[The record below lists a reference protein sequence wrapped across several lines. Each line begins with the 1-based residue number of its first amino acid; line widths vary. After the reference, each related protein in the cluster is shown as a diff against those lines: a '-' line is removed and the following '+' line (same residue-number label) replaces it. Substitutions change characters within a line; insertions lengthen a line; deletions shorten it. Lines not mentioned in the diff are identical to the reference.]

1 MLGSKLPLIAS
12 LEISDDNYLPKIDV
26 DYLDNLPRNDY
37 IIGPGDELR
46 ISISREYPELK
57 SNVLIDGEGT
67 IYLPRLLRIYVSG
80 LSINE
85 LNSLLNKAY
94 EKFVKFPNVEVQITK
109 YRPISVFVQ
118 GEVESP
124 GLKVLKGSLSLPE
137 TKVSSMDD
145 VDGFFPNQ
153 LERTNNVSGNFIQ
166 YFPTV
171 FDAVQKSGGIT
182 TFSDLKN
189 IQVIRKNNISEGGG
203 EISTI
208 LNLEDLLLYGDNK
221 QNIRIYDS
229 DVIKIPSLKN
239 ANPLNLNKAILSN
252 LNPKYINVLISGRV
266 NNPGIITVSK
276 SSVLTDA
283 VGMAGGTKILK
294 GPVTFLRFERDGKID
309 KRKFKFNKKAKRGS
323 YSNPFLKQSDV
334 IMIGKGVLA
343 SSNEVISEV
352 TQPLTGVFSAYG
364 LIKAISD

>member
-1 MLGSKLPLIAS
+1 MLGIKLPLVAS
-12 LEISDDNYLPKIDV
+12 LKTSNDNYLAKLDV
-26 DYLDNLPRNDY
+26 EYLDNLPENDY
-37 IIGPGDELR
+37 IVGPGDYLR
-46 ISISREYPELK
+46 ISISREYPELN
-57 SNVLIDGEGT
+57 STVLVDGEGT

-94 EKFVKFPNVEVQITK
+94 EKFIKYPNVEVQIDK
-109 YRPISVFVQ
+109 YRPIKVFVK
-118 GEVESP
+118 GEVENP
-124 GLKVLKGSLSLPE
+124 GIKVLKGSLSLDENNIRP
-137 TKVSSMDD
+137 VND
-145 VDGFFPNQ
+145 VNAFLTNQ
-153 LERTNNVSGNFIQ
+153 LEPRNNVSGNFIQ

-171 FDAVQKSGGIT
+171 FDAIQNSGGIT
-182 TFSDLKN
+182 KFSDLKN
-189 IQVIRKNNISEGGG
+189 IQVVRKNNISKGGG

-208 LNLEDLLLYGDNK
+208 LNLEDLLLEGNNQ

-229 DVIKIPSLKN
+229 DVIKIPKLKN
-239 ANPLNLNKAILSN
+239 SNAANLNKAILSN
-252 LNPKYINVLISGRV
+252 LNPKYINVFISGRV
-266 NNPGIITVSK
+266 NNPGLLTVSRA
-276 SSVLTDA
+276 SVLTEA

-294 GPVTFLRFERDGKID
+294 GSVTFLRFERDGKID

-334 IMIGKGVLA
+334 IMVGKGVFA
-343 SSNEVISEV
+343 SSNEVISEI